1 MSPIQNHNPK
11 ENPMQI
17 AKLEF
22 QISNFTGT
30 KSSGMGA
37 WEKDRTTHQDTLYD
51 SSDVE
56 EDVNNTLHLL
66 EKNGSEI
73 IDVRTDFVV
82 IQKHNNGGC
91 DTVFE
96 YVTILY
102 K

>member
-1 MSPIQNHNPK
+1 MKIV
-11 ENPMQI
+11 
-17 AKLEF
+17 KLEF
-22 QISNFTGT
+22 QISNAAGT
-30 KSSGMGA
+30 RNIGMGA
-37 WEKDRTTHQDTLYD
+37 WEKDHDTDKDNLYA

-66 EKNGSEI
+66 EKSGSKI
-73 IDVRTDFVV
+73 IDVRTDFVT
-82 IQKHNNGGC
+82 IQRHNNGGC